1 MTSSIFSSSALGER
15 GFCNMKYVKLIF
27 FKPIILQD
35 LMKNPTKIIL
45 KKKKKDNS
53 PDYRNRKKG
62 IDGPDLFFS
71 Y

>member
-35 LMKNPTKIIL
+35 LMKNPMKIIL
-45 KKKKKDNS
+45 KKKKKEEQLTRLQKQKEGDRR
-53 PDYRNRKKG
+53 P
-62 IDGPDLFFS
+62 
-71 Y
+71 